1 MFFLMLT
8 LNYDI
13 FKNVCMDVINRHV
26 PLKRKYIR
34 ANHADYIDKELSQ
47 TIKKL
52 SKLRNDYLK
61 YRSEKNRSTYKK
73 QRNICVFQILIIL
86 ITLT

>member
-1 MFFLMLT
+1 
-8 LNYDI
+8 
-13 FKNVCMDVINRHV
+13 MDVINIHV

-34 ANHADYIDKELSQ
+34 ANHVDCIDKELSQ
-47 TIKKL
+47 TIKKQ

-61 YRSEKNRSTYKK
+61 YRSDKNRSTYKK
-73 QRNICVFQILIIL
+73 QRNFCVFQILIIL

>member
-1 MFFLMLT
+1 
-8 LNYDI
+8 
-13 FKNVCMDVINRHV
+13 MDVINIHV

-34 ANHADYIDKELSQ
+34 ANHVDCIDKELSQ
-47 TIKKL
+47 TIKKH

-61 YRSEKNRSTYKK
+61 YRSDKNRSTYKK
-73 QRNICVFQILIIL
+73 QRNFCVFQILIIL